1 MARRRVSVSVFNNL
15 AVQTV
20 LAVELRLQL
29 LSDAQPSR
37 VACSIAFS
45 RSEERSS
52 EQRWI
57 NNNIVNQR
65 VQIKTNLNV
74 LLNGLLATGTAY

>member
-57 NNNIVNQR
+57 NTVSQR
-65 VQIKTNLNV
+65 VQMKTNLNV

>member
-37 VACSIAFS
+37 VACSIAFL

-57 NNNIVNQR
+57 NIVNQR
-65 VQIKTNLNV
+65 VQMKTNLNV